1 MTRGDDS
8 TEAADRQAPGWFD
21 SLSIRLFLLT
31 ICAILLVEALIF
43 VPSAAAFR
51 ASWLEDRAQAGRI
64 ASLAVEAA
72 PSRDVSRELSNML
85 LSSAEVLAVTEL
97 ADGVRYQILP
107 PRGPIPRPVVPVDL
121 RNQTMGFSMLG
132 TLETLMAP
140 EGRTLMIL
148 AEGAGP
154 GRALEVLVPEA
165 PLQAE
170 LAAFGLRILGL
181 SLIISLVTGAVI
193 YLLLFL
199 VVVRPMRRV
208 TRSVEQFRDDPG
220 AWTRRL
226 PPTARRDEI
235 GRAQNAL
242 ADMEAAVSDSFRQR
256 ARLAELGEAV
266 ARIQHDLRGSLAAA
280 QIVSEGLATSD
291 DPRVRRAAPRLER
304 ALRRAISL
312 ATGTLEYGRRDRA
325 PAQLQT
331 VDLEAVLREA
341 ADEALV
347 AHAGI
352 DLDLALDA
360 RRTARADP
368 DHLHRI
374 AANLIRNAAEAMQ
387 GQGRI
392 AIRAD
397 DAGASL
403 RFSDTGPGLP
413 DTLKANLFKPFARGG
428 KAGSTGL
435 GLAIARDLARAM
447 GGDLVLET
455 TGPQGTVFRLDL
467 PA

>member
-1 MTRGDDS
+1 MRRGDDS
-8 TEAADRQAPGWFD
+8 AEAADRQVPGWFD
-21 SLSIRLFLLT
+21 SLSIRLFLMT

-72 PSRDVSRELSNML
+72 PSRDVSRDLSNML
-85 LSSAEVLAVTEL
+85 LMNAEVLAVTEI

-107 PRGPIPRPVVPVDL
+107 PKAAIPRPVVPVDL
-121 RNQTMGFSMLG
+121 RSQTMGFSMFA
-132 TLETLMAP
+132 TLQTLLAP
-140 EGRTLMIL
+140 EGRTLMVV

-154 GRALEVLVPEA
+154 DRALEVLVPEA
-165 PLQAE
+165 PLKTE
-170 LAAFGLRILGL
+170 LWAFGLRILGL
-181 SLIISLVTGAVI
+181 SLLISLVTGTVI

-208 TRSVEQFRDDPG
+208 TRSVEQFREDPG

-226 PPTARRDEI
+226 PPTPRRDEI

-242 ADMEAAVSDSFRQR
+242 ADMEAAVSDSFRQKG
-256 ARLAELGEAV
+256 RLAELGEAV

-280 QIVSEGLATSD
+280 QIVSDGLARSD

-304 ALRRAISL
+304 ALRRAINL
-312 ATGTLEYGRRDRA
+312 ATGTLEYGRRDLA

-331 VDLEAVLREA
+331 VDLEAVLQEA
-341 ADEALV
+341 ADEALIG
-347 AHAGI
+347 HPGI
-352 DLDLALDA
+352 VFTLDLGRL
-360 RRTARADP
+360 RTARADP
-368 DHLHRI
+368 EHLHRI
-374 AANLIRNAAEAMQ
+374 AANLIRNAAEAMTGE
-387 GQGRI
+387 GQI
-392 AIRAD
+392 AVRAEAD
-397 DAGASL
+397 PAVV
-403 RFSDTGPGLP
+403 RFADTGPGLP
-413 DTLKANLFKPFARGG
+413 ETLKSNLFKPFAQGG
-428 KAGSTGL
+428 RSGSTGL

-455 TGPQGTVFRLDL
+455 TGAAGTVFRLDL
-467 PA
+467 AG